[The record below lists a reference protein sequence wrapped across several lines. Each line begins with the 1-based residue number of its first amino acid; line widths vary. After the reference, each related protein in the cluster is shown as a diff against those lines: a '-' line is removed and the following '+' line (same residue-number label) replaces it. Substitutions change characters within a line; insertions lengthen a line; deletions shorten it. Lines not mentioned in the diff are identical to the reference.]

1 MKKTILLCLLTVSV
15 TLAKAQITPS
25 VTIPNPIPEFNGTYE
40 DFGKHHFFY
49 PNQNETRY
57 ATDSR
62 PSAIKVVKYYTKHA
76 YPHQY
81 LLANNNISF
90 VFTKRVVVAGGSNT
104 DSLHRVDLEMERSN
118 TSAFLARVDTQNI
131 GILNYFDEWYG
142 ATGRTDVRGGASIA
156 VQSIYPNIDMVYT
169 SNNTGLKIYYIVYP
183 GGDPN
188 QIILKLNGSKSNYIS
203 GNDLV
208 AEANWS
214 SIKFVKPKMYQYT
227 LINNVVTPVN
237 VCPASWQ
244 SAGTDRY
251 QVTTAASWN
260 PFLPLVIQV
269 SQGPATQLNINSLKW
284 STYFGGGNMDYI
296 LRTNSDANNNLFAAG
311 WTISSDFPQ
320 APGATPVQAVNFAYD
335 AFLSKFDAAGILKWS
350 TYFGGSSSEQ
360 IKDIDFKSGDVWC
373 VGWTSSFN
381 LPVQNKSNA
390 FNDAT
395 FAGGNDDGFI
405 FQVDASTGG
414 TNKWSTYFGGNLGD
428 HFRGCKFDS
437 NGNFFVVGGSNST
450 NLTTN
455 GPSGSYQQTY
465 NSSQQ
470 VLPPF
475 LNPDV
480 CDAII
485 LKFDASN
492 SALNWFTFFGTD
504 VGGTNSANDFNDE
517 FWDLDIDGTDVY
529 ACGSAG
535 GTNLPS
541 SVNSKMLS
549 GSYYDG
555 ILAKFTTSG
564 ALTASKYTNGNVKNY
579 SVRVFNSKVY
589 CCGISKNGAT
599 NVNSGNYFYDNTCA
613 TGDFD
618 ACFSVHSLNLSTTI
632 HNTFLGG
639 TGTDEALEMQFSPN
653 GVFYLAGH
661 TYASGFPIT
670 SIANT
675 YNSGYSG
682 NLEYF
687 IAAFQEGNSNIVW
700 STCLGSPNDES
711 DQSWEATSISLDGQN
726 FLHLGGCSNSYNTFP
741 LDNNGGVPYF
751 QPQRSGGPL
760 GFATDATITRFDLV
774 PLNTYVGI
782 EDFKGT
788 SFSFGLYPNPTTQY
802 LTIDNAELV
811 NQNLHYAVYNTK
823 GQKLIEGIFNSTN
836 QKNIDVSNL
845 QQGVYFINVGNGT
858 RTFSNKFIKTTE

>member
-1 MKKTILLCLLTVSV
+1 MLLMVLSLSNI
-15 TLAKAQITPS
+15 KAQITPS
-25 VTIPNPIPEFNGTYE
+25 VTIPNPLPEFDGTYE
-40 DFGKHHFFY
+40 DFGRHHFFY
-49 PNQNETRY
+49 PNESETRY
-57 ATDSR
+57 ADADRSN
-62 PSAIKVVKYYTKHA
+62 AIEEVKYYTKHT

-81 LLANNNISF
+81 LLANNDISF
-90 VFTKRVVVAGGSNT
+90 VFTRRDQVAGGSPT
-104 DSLHRVDLEMERSN
+104 DSLHRIDLEMDRGN
-118 TSAFLARVDTQNI
+118 TSAFLARVDTQNT

-142 ATGRTDVRGGASIA
+142 AGGRTDVRGGASIA

-188 QIILKLNGSKSNYIS
+188 RIVLKFNGSKANYIS

-208 AEANWS
+208 VDANWS

-227 LINNVVTPVN
+227 YIGNVITPVN

-251 QVTTAASWN
+251 QITTTGSWSSS
-260 PFLPLVIQV
+260 LPLIIQV
-269 SQGPATQLNINSLKW
+269 SQGPETQPSINSLKW

-296 LRTNSDANNNLFAAG
+296 LRTNSDASNNLFTAG
-311 WTISSDFPQ
+311 WTISNDFPQ
-320 APGATPVQAVNFAYD
+320 APGATPVQSQNFAYD
-335 AFLSKFDAAGILKWS
+335 AFLAKFNANGVLQWS

-360 IKDIDFKSGDVWC
+360 IKDFDFNNGDVWC

-381 LPVQNKSNA
+381 LPIQNKTNA

-405 FQVDASTGG
+405 FQVDAATGG

-428 HFRGCKFDS
+428 HFRGCKFDGS
-437 NGNFFVVGGSNST
+437 NNFFVVGGSNST
-450 NLTTN
+450 NLTIT

-485 LKFDASN
+485 LKFDAAN

-504 VGGTNSANDFNDE
+504 AGGTNAGNDFNDE
-517 FWDLDIDGTDVY
+517 FSDVDIDGTDIY
-529 ACGSAG
+529 ACGASG

-541 SVNSKMLS
+541 SVNSKMLA
-549 GSYYDG
+549 GGYYDG

-564 ALTASKYTNGNVKNY
+564 GLTASKYTNGNVKNY
-579 SVRVFNSKVY
+579 SVRVFNGKVY
-589 CCGISKNGAT
+589 CCGLSKNGAT

-613 TGDFD
+613 SGDFD
-618 ACFSVHSLNLSTTI
+618 ACFSVHSTNLNTTI

-639 TGTDEALEMQFSPN
+639 TGVDEALELQFASN

-661 TYASGFPIT
+661 TYANSFPIT

-675 YNSGYSG
+675 YNSSHSG

-711 DQSWEATSISLDGQN
+711 DQTWEATSISLDGQN
-726 FLHLGGCSNSYNTFP
+726 HLHLGGCSNSYNSFP

-751 QPQRSGGPL
+751 QPTRTGGPQ
-760 GFATDATITRFDLV
+760 GFSVDATITRFDLV
-774 PLNTYVGI
+774 PVNTYVGL
-782 EDFKGT
+782 EDFRGT
-788 SFSFGLYPNPTTQY
+788 SFSFGLYPNPTASY
-802 LTIDNAELV
+802 LVIDNKELL
-811 NQNLHYAVYNTK
+811 NQDLRFAIYNVS
-823 GQKLIEGIFNSTN
+823 GQKLGEGTFNSSI
-836 QKNIDVSNL
+836 KNTIDVSFL
-845 QQGVYFINVGNGT
+845 ESGVYFINVSNGQ
-858 RTFSNKFIKTTE
+858 RTFSNKFIKTN